1 VKQMGAQYFNDLADI
16 GDYDLGA
23 LGRRRNRK
31 RSQGRGVP
39 ARRLVSNIPG
49 VPTRGLREQ
58 PLPLGA
64 TQFNATSGTALSLSA
79 SPARPFRG
87 RRLIVDFT
95 RTNGTGAAQG
105 LLTCTSLSVGADN
118 QLPVPAGTG
127 MPAAAFGATAVGVNL
142 DMDPAG
148 PGVGMS
154 LGLAVSVAP
163 TGTGTID
170 ISALI
175 IGETVG

>member
-1 VKQMGAQYFNDLADI
+1 MPTYFNDLADI
-16 GDYDLGA
+16 GDDDLGA
-23 LGRRRNRK
+23 LGLFRRKKK
-31 RSQGRGVP
+31 RGGASRGVP
-39 ARRLVSNIPG
+39 ARRLMSAVPG
-49 VPTRGLREQ
+49 VPSRGLREQ

-64 TQFNATSGTALSLSA
+64 TQFNATSGTALTLSA

-87 RRLIVDFT
+87 RRLIIDTT
-95 RTNGTGAAQG
+95 RTGTPTG
-105 LLTCTSLSVGADN
+105 LVTATSLSVGADN

-148 PGVGMS
+148 PGVGVS
-154 LGLAVSVAP
+154 LGVAISAAP
-163 TGTGTID
+163 TMTDTVD